1 VPILFFRNPD
11 LIVREDA
18 LAGDAP
24 IDMLALIA
32 SEPPRRPTTMTAPEP
47 QATAQRPSDVPGRDL
62 GA

>member
-1 VPILFFRNPD
+1 MRNPD

-32 SEPPRRPTTMTAPEP
+32 SEPPRWPTTMTAPEP
-47 QATAQRPSDVPGRDL
+47 QVMELRPGHGPGID
-62 GA
+62 A